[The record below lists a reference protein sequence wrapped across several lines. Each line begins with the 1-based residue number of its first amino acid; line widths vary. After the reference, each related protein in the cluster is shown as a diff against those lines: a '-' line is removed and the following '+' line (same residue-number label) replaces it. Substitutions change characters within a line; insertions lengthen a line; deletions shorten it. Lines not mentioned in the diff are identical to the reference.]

1 MAIKKYINTKDIVK
15 LTGHSDDEIRK
26 LAQSGVLPA
35 HRTRRNYWRFSVPE
49 VENYFGIVIN
59 NPTETSDKQLSVKNP
74 SITSEQIT
82 KEKFI
87 SRLTATK
94 YLKCS
99 NAKFESLVK
108 EGVIQAHRDEKMRW
122 RVSKESVLKLIDQP
136 SISNS
141 LTHKSK
147 KSAHRLVKRPLSTT
161 ETLLIINENHYQ
173 EVLQRICTAKSSIKI
188 MTASFKRFNLKPTDN
203 QGDTYFSGTP
213 FIKYLMAKAVQG
225 VSVQIICS
233 MPSSSF
239 SDEWKEYYRQMMKPG
254 LFDYMHCERNHA
266 KIFIIDDKFAY
277 VGSANVTPAGLG
289 QGIFTPG
296 NIEAGILT
304 ENPEIVSSV
313 KDLFSMIWERK
324 FCNNCHRTKECKK
337 SNK

>member
-35 HRTRRNYWRFSVPE
+35 HRTRRNYWRFSIPE
-49 VENYFGIVIN
+49 VEKYFGIVIN
-59 NPTETSDKQLSVKNP
+59 NPTETSDKPIKIKPRKASQEVDEGIS
-74 SITSEQIT
+74 
-82 KEKFI
+82 I
-87 SRLTATK
+87 SRQTTRKASKSRTVK
-94 YLKCS
+94 S
-99 NAKFESLVK
+99 ESPDVQDILQTIPTSS
-108 EGVIQAHRDEKMRW
+108 E
-122 RVSKESVLKLIDQP
+122 
-136 SISNS
+136 
-141 LTHKSK
+141 TH
-147 KSAHRLVKRPLSTT
+147 
-161 ETLLIINENHYQ
+161 LIINHLHYQ

-188 MTASFKRFNLKPTDN
+188 MTANFKRFNLKPTDN
-203 QGDTYFSGTP
+203 QGDKYFSGTP

-233 MPSSSF
+233 MPSTTF

-254 LFDYMHCERNHA
+254 LFDYMYCERNHA